1 LGLGL
6 GGYADF
12 HAKISGEAD
21 GIRRERGAVA
31 FNFLKIGQVHPI
43 PKKSDHRSVFSLVQG
58 EDGEFPHAGR

>member
-12 HAKISGEAD
+12 HSEISGEAD
-21 GIRRERGAVA
+21 GVSRKRGPVA
-31 FNFLKIGQVHPI
+31 FNFLKVGQVHPI

-58 EDGEFPHAGR
+58 KDSKFPHAGR